1 MLFDKDTGKSI
12 PTTIQEKPFDIRMM
26 ASRDAKG
33 NLRVN
38 TSSPVVSGEPKEVYH
53 GGPVNKIGLNS
64 NNNWEP
70 VGAGDMY
77 NLRAMGVSTGIL
89 GFKGG

>member
-1 MLFDKDTGKSI
+1 MLFDRDTGKAI

-26 ASRDAKG
+26 ATRDAKG

-38 TSSPVVSGEPKEVYH
+38 TSLPIVSGEPEEAYR
-53 GGPVNKIGLNS
+53 GPGSGTKLNS

-70 VGAGDMY
+70 VGAGDVY
-77 NLRAMGVSTGIL
+77 NLRTMGVSSGIL
-89 GFKGG
+89 GLKGG